1 MPEASHLPDI
11 SEAWETELLR
21 LTTFLKPNV
30 DVGARDTWWKSV
42 VGDEADKSE
51 IRPKAGTIQQS
62 GIFAGKGLSF
72 AVQPG
77 RVDWAIAEPFDSPEE
92 LSERLPTM
100 GSFPTA
106 YERFSTI
113 PKSWFNECPEVAR
126 FAFGAILDLPV
137 VDKVAG
143 YQILARIL
151 PNIPIDTENSI
162 DFLYQINRPR
172 MSNTVP
178 GLSINRL
185 MKWAVVR
192 LGLIKFGVRPD
203 GQTLSTNLP
212 YQFACRLELDI
223 STDAEFSGDF
233 NSDSMNAVFE
243 EMVSIAKEISAN
255 GDIA

>member
-1 MPEASHLPDI
+1 M
-11 SEAWETELLR
+11 
-21 LTTFLKPNV
+21 
-30 DVGARDTWWKSV
+30 
-42 VGDEADKSE
+42 
-51 IRPKAGTIQQS
+51 
-62 GIFAGKGLSF
+62 
-72 AVQPG
+72 
-77 RVDWAIAEPFDSPEE
+77 
-92 LSERLPTM
+92 
-100 GSFPTA
+100 
-106 YERFSTI
+106 
-113 PKSWFNECPEVAR
+113 AR

-255 GDIA
+255 GDIV